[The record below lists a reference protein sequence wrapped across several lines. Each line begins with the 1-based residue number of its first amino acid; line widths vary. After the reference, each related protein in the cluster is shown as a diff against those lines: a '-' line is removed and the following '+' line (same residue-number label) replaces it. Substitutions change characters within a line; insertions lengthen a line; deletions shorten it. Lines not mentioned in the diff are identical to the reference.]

1 MGCGSWDAAARRR
14 WAKVAR
20 IGYAIRQARRNRAR
34 VPHHEERSA
43 DTSDSLPV
51 ESKFQADAV
60 GVDTAPA
67 ASKTSALP
75 CVGRSLPPSRKQLEE
90 WERRAAPALFDELTE
105 DGNRSA
111 VTAVRLRKWR
121 LEERQRQAWRV
132 ARTLDVDP
140 TIRYRCPAWWSI
152 MVCDLI
158 TYLVHVRRFLAGVRR
173 CAPPCMARR
182 GLRLLRCS
190 PLWPLGLAAARTAR
204 WIPVTR
210 RPLSLSSAFV
220 GPPACAG
227 SGTQCAVV
235 PYLCSVR
242 RLRSSGARVS
252 TWRRPARLGVWV
264 AC

>member
-20 IGYAIRQARRNRAR
+20 IGYALRQARRNRAR
-34 VPHHEERSA
+34 VPHLVVRHVQSA

-67 ASKTSALP
+67 ASKPSALLW
-75 CVGRSLPPSRKQLEE
+75 VGRSLPPSRKQLEE

-111 VTAVRLRKWR
+111 VTAVRLREWR

-158 TYLVHVRRFLAGVRR
+158 TYTFADFLPEFDVVLRRAWLAGDFDFSAV
-173 CAPPCMARR
+173 
-182 GLRLLRCS
+182 
-190 PLWPLGLAAARTAR
+190 PLCGR
-204 WIPVTR
+204 W
-210 RPLSLSSAFV
+210 
-220 GPPACAG
+220 G
-227 SGTQCAVV
+227 
-235 PYLCSVR
+235 
-242 RLRSSGARVS
+242 
-252 TWRRPARLGVWV
+252 WRRRARLAGYR
-264 AC
+264 